1 MITRR
6 TLLRGLLGGA
16 VVTVGLPWLEV
27 FERAA
32 RAAGGDSGFPRR
44 FGLFFWGNGIL
55 PERWVPASQ
64 GTDWEL
70 SDQLASLAP
79 FRDDISVVTGMRVG
93 VPNVEPHFATAAGFL
108 SARPIIK
115 SGNDYTFAGPSID
128 QIVAGAIGQET
139 RFASLEIGTR
149 SSDGMSHNGPHS
161 RNPPETSP
169 VALFERV
176 FGGSFTL
183 PGSEAKVDPKLA
195 LKRSVLDAVAGDIQ
209 RLQGQ
214 LGTEDKQRL
223 EAHLDGVRTLEK
235 RLAKLEE
242 DPPNLA
248 ACALPTAPTSEYP
261 DIDGRPQLAE
271 KNAIMSE
278 IAAMAL
284 ACDQTR
290 VFSSWFTHPV
300 NNLLFP
306 GATAGHHQLTHD
318 EPGEQP
324 EVHKITLQCV
334 EAFAAQVAAL
344 KKVKEGDGTLL
355 DHCVLL
361 GTSDVSLAKT
371 HSPED
376 FPILLAG
383 SAGGRLRTGVHY
395 RSTSSENASKVPLT
409 LCRALGMELAEL
421 GDAEGHT
428 KDGLGAIEA

>member
-1 MITRR
+1 MNRR
-6 TLLRGLLGGA
+6 TLLRGILGGA
-16 VVTVGLPWLEV
+16 AVTVGLPWLEL

-32 RAAGGDSGFPRR
+32 RAASPGGFPRR
-44 FGLFFWGNGIL
+44 FGLFYWGNGIL
-55 PERWVPASQ
+55 PSRWVPTAQ
-64 GTDWEL
+64 GTAWEL
-70 SDQLASLAP
+70 SDQLAPLAP
-79 FRDDISVVTGMRVG
+79 FKDAVTVVSGMRVG

-108 SARPIIK
+108 SGRPIIK
-115 SGNDYTFAGPSID
+115 NGSDYTFSGPSID
-128 QIVAGAIGQET
+128 QIIAGVIGQET
-139 RFASLEIGTR
+139 RFASLELGTK
-149 SSDGMSHNGPHS
+149 SSDGMSHNGPNS

-169 VALFERV
+169 IAFFERV

-183 PGSEAKVDPKLA
+183 PGDEPKVDPRLA
-195 LKRSVLDAVAGDIQ
+195 LKRSVLDAVGDDLL
-209 RLQGQ
+209 RLQGT
-214 LGTEDKQRL
+214 LGAEDKQRL

-248 ACALPTAPTSEYP
+248 ACALPTVPVSEYP

-290 VFSSWFTHPV
+290 VFSNWFTHPV
-300 NNLLFP
+300 NNLLFK

-324 EVHKITLQCV
+324 EVHKITLQCM

-344 KKVKEGDGTLL
+344 AKVKEGDGTLL

-361 GTSDVSLAKT
+361 GTSDVSLGKT

-376 FPILLAG
+376 FPIVLAG

-395 RSTSSENASKVPLT
+395 RSASSENASKVLLT
-409 LCRALGMELAEL
+409 LCRALGLDLAEI